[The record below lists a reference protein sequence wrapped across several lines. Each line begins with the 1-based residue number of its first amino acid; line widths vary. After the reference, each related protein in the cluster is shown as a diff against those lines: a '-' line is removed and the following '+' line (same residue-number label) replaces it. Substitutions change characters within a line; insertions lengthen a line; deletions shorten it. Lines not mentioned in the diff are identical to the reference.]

1 MNRPVE
7 MSPDQPAWGGASNL
21 DSAEAAQRDLLEFLT
36 TSDAAAP
43 PLAADAAP
51 QTDFALPP
59 DLAPPDF
66 AQASHMAPSVAP
78 DRRSVQIDRA
88 LAKPEMYSPPEPAH
102 RDADAEAC
110 ERAACSAAQ
119 AVDEA
124 TKENLRRLEATMSR
138 LQNEVRALPRA
149 PQIAPVRGV
158 PTVQAQPQLSATS
171 AFDAIIDRSSLHRT
185 VHGATVQS
193 TPPLPIWLCEHE
205 APIRLP
211 PPRDSD
217 GLWRR
222 LVKFFWACTVAAPI
236 AYVFA
241 ITTSPLHKPI
251 ADFTGLTSAFS
262 SLLPMHDAQ
271 HAQLRGR
278 ELIAIASNAAP
289 SAAVAA
295 SNTRQQAAVAMPS
308 GVTVVASMAAEA
320 GAAQAG
326 APPAED
332 VVASSN
338 VDRASA
344 PEAARPPP
352 DLPVIAATEV
362 GEAPPSAATAQADDS
377 AAPAKQAAPQDMSA
391 LIAQGK
397 AFFET
402 GDLVAARILF
412 RRAANAG
419 DAAAATAMGA
429 TYDPVALAQRG
440 LRGVAADPDK
450 ARTWYERAKDMGST
464 EGPRRLEMQA
474 NR

>member
-1 MNRPVE
+1 MNMPVE
-7 MSPDQPAWGGASNL
+7 LSPDQPARGDASNG

-43 PLAADAAP
+43 PLAAAAAP

-59 DLAPPDF
+59 DFALPDF
-66 AQASHMAPSVAP
+66 AQAFDIAPSVAP
-78 DRRSVQIDRA
+78 DRRSVQTDPA
-88 LAKPEMYSPPEPAH
+88 LAKPKMYSPPAPAH
-102 RDADAEAC
+102 RDTDAEAC
-110 ERAACSAAQ
+110 EHAARLAAQ

-138 LQNEVRALPRA
+138 LHNEVRRLPQA

-158 PTVQAQPQLSATS
+158 PAVQAPPPLPATS

-185 VHGATVQS
+185 VHGTTVQS

-211 PPRDSD
+211 PPRRDGD

-222 LVKFFWACTVAAPI
+222 LVKFFWGCTVAAPI

-251 ADFTGLTSAFS
+251 ADFTGLTSAIS
-262 SLLPMHDAQ
+262 SLLPTHDAQ

-278 ELIAIASNAAP
+278 DLIAIAPTRAP
-289 SAAVAA
+289 EPGATVETAPVQVASAAVGM
-295 SNTRQQAAVAMPS
+295 VAPP
-308 GVTVVASMAAEA
+308 
-320 GAAQAG
+320 GADRANALQVAG
-326 APPAED
+326 APP
-332 VVASSN
+332 
-338 VDRASA
+338 DR
-344 PEAARPPP
+344 
-352 DLPVIAATEV
+352 PVL
-362 GEAPPSAATAQADDS
+362 ATAEVAES
-377 AAPAKQAAPQDMSA
+377 PPTAAPAPESDVPAAPAVRQDATA
-391 LIAQGK
+391 LTEQGK

-412 RRAANAG
+412 RRAAKAG
-419 DAAAATAMGA
+419 DAAAAIAMGA
-429 TYDPVALAQRG
+429 TYDPVVLAERG
-440 LRGVAADPDK
+440 MRGVAADLDK
-450 ARTWYERAKDMGST
+450 ARAWYERAKEMGSS
-464 EGPRRLEMQA
+464 EGPRRLEVLA